1 MLEGYS
7 FSEYLKWHFYKPT
20 LLQRIIWFIWPTMS
34 MMKYYKYRNFNFM
47 REFEKEED
55 RKRYYISENL

>member
-7 FSEYLKWHFYKPT
+7 LKEWFKWHFYKPT
-20 LLQRIIWFIWPTMS
+20 IFQRILWYFWPTMS
-34 MMKYYKYRNFNFM
+34 MMKYNKYKNFNLI

-55 RKRYYISENL
+55 RKRYYIRDER